1 MALSRYIAAKGTVG
15 STARWVAQC
24 FLSYF
29 VEHRVGEFATNEA
42 LRREI
47 DKIVVYALNIRF
59 QGDLNHPDC
68 VRIRDFYARNE
79 RDFGL
84 LGFTCSILAVEAG
97 FYKNSRENIR
107 MFADV
112 IEEELE
118 RAGVGPVIALG
129 NTSSS
134 YTQKPSPIKNGSQSR
149 RKNKQSALSRRVIF
163 LIAAGV
169 VTIILLNK

>member
-1 MALSRYIAAKGTVG
+1 M
-15 STARWVAQC
+15 
-24 FLSYF
+24 
-29 VEHRVGEFATNEA
+29 
-42 LRREI
+42 
-47 DKIVVYALNIRF
+47 
-59 QGDLNHPDC
+59 
-68 VRIRDFYARNE
+68 RIRDFYARNE

-129 NTSSS
+129 NTSSA

-149 RKNKQSALSRRVIF
+149 RKNKQSALSRRVLF

-169 VTIILLNK
+169 VTIIVLNK